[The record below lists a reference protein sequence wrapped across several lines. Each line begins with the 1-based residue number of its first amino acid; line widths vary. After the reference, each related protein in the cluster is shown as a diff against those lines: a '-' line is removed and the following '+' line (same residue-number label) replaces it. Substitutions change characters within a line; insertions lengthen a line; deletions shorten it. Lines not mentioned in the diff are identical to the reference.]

1 MSAIETDVLIVG
13 AGPAGASA
21 AALLSTYGIAN
32 VMVNKYSGVANS
44 PRAHITNQRTME
56 VLRDLGV
63 EDEAKAWAMPQETMG
78 TTVWAASLSGQE
90 FGRLRTWYTE
100 PTMKAEHDLAA
111 ATAICDL
118 PQDRLEPILV
128 TAAGLRGTTYATN
141 TEFLRF
147 DQDADGVTSTLRD
160 KVTGTEYEIR
170 SKYLIGADGGRS
182 AIVEQLGLPLEGEM
196 GEGGNINVVFKADLS
211 HLAAHRPAD
220 MYWLIQPGTGHA
232 GMGLGVI
239 RMIQPYKRWMATW
252 GYDPAA
258 GTPELTDELGVQIA
272 HQLIGDDSVPV
283 EIESISTWSVNHL
296 NVTDNMAGRVFV
308 AGDAAHRHTPM
319 HGLGSNTSIQDAF
332 NLAWKLAA
340 VLNGQAGPALL
351 ETYREERVPVARH
364 LVDRV
369 HRTLGVVPPM
379 FMALR
384 LPPTADRA
392 AYETALAALEQ
403 PTPDGAAM
411 RAALD
416 EAIQGTSPIFA
427 SHGMELNQHYRSTA
441 VVPDGTVEAEP
452 ARDPEFHHHRS
463 TFPGRHVIH
472 AWLTRDQRPVP
483 VIDLVG
489 RGRFTVLTG
498 VSGGTAWRAA
508 ADAVR
513 TALGI
518 DVAVVTI
525 GRGGDY
531 EDSWGTYARDCEVA
545 EDGALLVRPD
555 HIIGWR
561 SADSADAADGLLGA
575 LKQILAR

>member
-1 MSAIETDVLIVG
+1 MSLLETDVLIVG

-56 VLRDLGV
+56 VLRDLGL
-63 EDEAKAWAMPQETMG
+63 EDEATAWAMPQDMMG
-78 TTVWAASLSGQE
+78 TTVWASRLSGTE

-100 PTMKAEHDLAA
+100 PTMKAEHDLAS
-111 ATAICDL
+111 ATSICDL

-141 TEFLRF
+141 TEFVRF
-147 DQDADGVTSTLRD
+147 TQDEDGVTSTLRD
-160 KVTGTEYEIR
+160 KVTGAEYEIR

-232 GMGLGVI
+232 GMGLGVV

-258 GTPELTDELGVQIA
+258 GTPELSDELGVQIVR
-272 HQLIGDDSVPV
+272 QLVGDDSLEV
-283 EIESISTWSVNHL
+283 EIESISLWSVNHL

-319 HGLGSNTSIQDAF
+319 HGLGSNTSVQDSF

-340 VLNGQAGPALL
+340 VLKGQAGPALL
-351 ETYREERVPVARH
+351 ETYRDERVPVARH

-369 HRTLGVVPPM
+369 RRTLGVVPPM

-392 AYETALAALEQ
+392 AYEAALAALEQ
-403 PTPDGAAM
+403 PTAGGAAM
-411 RAALD
+411 RSALD
-416 EAIQGTSPIFA
+416 HAIQGTSPIFA
-427 SHGMELNQHYRSTA
+427 SHGMELNQSYASSA
-441 VVPDGTVEAEP
+441 VVTDGTIEAEP
-452 ARDPEFHHHRS
+452 TRDPEFHYHRS

-489 RGRFTVLTG
+489 HGRFTVLTG
-498 VSGGTAWRAA
+498 VSGGEAWRAA
-508 ADAVR
+508 AEKAH
-513 TALGI
+513 AEFGI
-518 DVAVVTI
+518 ELAVVTI

-555 HIIGWR
+555 QIIGWR
-561 SADSADAADGLLGA
+561 AADATGAGDGLIAALG
-575 LKQILAR
+575 QILAR